1 MEVGRMAGGGR
12 RPLALLGGMTT
23 NTPLLVGAVDIV
35 LRPWETKAREIT
47 VRVMMVAYLH
57 KTV

>member
-35 LRPWETKAREIT
+35 LRDPGRQ
-47 VRVMMVAYLH
+47 RLGR
-57 KTV
+57 